1 MYRVCIVITCLFVMI
16 AIILPRQFIS
26 IFTTDTEVI
35 ELGIRYIKIVSIGY
49 IFYSITNCTIIILR
63 TVKTVKISMIVYSIS
78 LVVNVFFNWV
88 FIFGNLGVKPLGVE
102 GAAIATVI
110 SRIVEF
116 SVVMIFILFF
126 EKKIHLK
133 IKHLMS
139 IDKIMFTDF
148 IKNCTPVLFNELLW
162 SLGSSM
168 ISVIVGRMGTSVV
181 AANSIN
187 NVANQFVTVFIFGIG
202 SAASVIIGNSIGK
215 EDYEKTREFASTI
228 TIISLMMGIVAG
240 FIIFMIRGFVVDF
253 YNVSNET
260 KLIAMDIM
268 MTTSIIVVFQALSIN
283 TMMGI
288 LRGGGDNKFVL
299 INDIIYMW
307 IVSIPFGFISAFV
320 LKLPIVIIFLITRS
334 DEILKTIASIIRIAS
349 GKWINNLTRNFE

>member
-1 MYRVCIVITCLFVMI
+1 
-16 AIILPRQFIS
+16 
-26 IFTTDTEVI
+26 
-35 ELGIRYIKIVSIGY
+35 
-49 IFYSITNCTIIILR
+49 
-63 TVKTVKISMIVYSIS
+63 
-78 LVVNVFFNWV
+78 
-88 FIFGNLGVKPLGVE
+88 
-102 GAAIATVI
+102 
-110 SRIVEF
+110 
-116 SVVMIFILFF
+116 MIFILFF

-228 TIISLMMGIVAG
+228 TIMSLMMGIVAG

-268 MTTSIIVVFQALSIN
+268 TTTSIIVVFQALSIN